1 MADTPAANVELLC
14 LDVDGV
20 LTDGGIRLDDNAVE
34 TKRFHVRDGTGIKL
48 WMKLGYQVAIITG
61 RTGRVVGHR
70 ALELGI
76 THVIQGTRDKAASLD
91 QVLRELSLPP
101 EQAAVM
107 ADDLPDL
114 PMMHRAGYA
123 IAVADAV
130 EEVRAE
136 AAFVTSCPGGGGA
149 VREAVEHLLKARD
162 RWQEAVG
169 FFG

>member
-1 MADTPAANVELLC
+1 MANAPAANIELLC

-20 LTDGGIRLDDNAVE
+20 MTDGGIRLDDNAVE

-48 WMKLGYQVAIITG
+48 WMKLGYHVAIITG
-61 RTGRVVGHR
+61 RTGQVVGHR
-70 ALELGI
+70 ARELGI
-76 THVIQGTRDKAASLD
+76 THVIQGTRDKAASLE
-91 QVLRELSLPP
+91 QLLGELSLPA
-101 EQAAVM
+101 QRAAVM

-114 PMMHRAGYA
+114 PMMRRAGYA
-123 IAVADAV
+123 VAVADAV

-136 AAFVTSCPGGGGA
+136 AAFVTTRPGGAGA
-149 VREAVEHLLKARD
+149 VREAVEHLLKAKD

>member
-1 MADTPAANVELLC
+1 MADPPAANVELLC

-20 LTDGGIRLDDNAVE
+20 MTDGGIRLDDNAVE

-61 RTGRVVGHR
+61 RSGQVVAHR
-70 ALELGI
+70 AAELGI
-76 THVIQGTRDKAASLD
+76 TDVIQGTRDKAASLD
-91 QVLRELSLPP
+91 KVLRELALSA
-101 EQAAVM
+101 EQAAVI

-123 IAVADAV
+123 MAVADAV
-130 EEVRAE
+130 EEVRA
-136 AAFVTSCPGGGGA
+136 AAAYVTTRAGGDGA

-162 RWQEAVG
+162 RWHEAVS

>member
-1 MADTPAANVELLC
+1 MANTPAANVELLC

-61 RTGRVVGHR
+61 RSGQVVAHR
-70 ALELGI
+70 AAELGI
-76 THVIQGTRDKAASLD
+76 TDVIQGTRDKAASLD
-91 QVLRELSLPP
+91 KVLRELALSA
-101 EQAAVM
+101 EQAAVI

-123 IAVADAV
+123 MAVADAV
-130 EEVRAE
+130 EEVRA
-136 AAFVTSCPGGGGA
+136 AAAYVTTRAGGDGA

-162 RWQEAVG
+162 RWHEAVS